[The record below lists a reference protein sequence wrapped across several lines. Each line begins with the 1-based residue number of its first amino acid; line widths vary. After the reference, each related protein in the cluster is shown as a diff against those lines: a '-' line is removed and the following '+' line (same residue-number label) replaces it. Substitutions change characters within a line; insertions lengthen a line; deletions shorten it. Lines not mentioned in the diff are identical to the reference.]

1 MRQPTAAPPPTPAAV
16 PRGCTNLKVRQ
27 LARLVG
33 RHYESLAGPGLK
45 NTQYALLSHVVT
57 LGPLRPRELAQA
69 MRLDA
74 STLTRNLQP
83 LVAQGW
89 VTVGPGADGRSRL
102 VEATE
107 AGRAARAEGQR
118 AWKKAQLEMNALLGS
133 ERVAALHALIDDCI
147 AVLEAAGP
155 DEAEGADHE

>member
-1 MRQPTAAPPPTPAAV
+1 MHKPSSAEAPAPTAA

-45 NTQYALLSHVVT
+45 NTQYALLSHVVK
-57 LGPLRPRELAQA
+57 LGPLRPRDLAQA

-89 VTVGPGADGRSRL
+89 DTVGPGPDGRSRL

-107 AGRAARAEGQR
+107 SGRAARAEGQR
-118 AWKKAQLEMNALLGS
+118 AWKQAQLEMNTLLGS

-147 AVLEAAGP
+147 AVLEAAVP
-155 DEAEGADHE
+155 DEAGGADHE